1 MTKSTKAELVLLSFQ
16 WNGQRQWEQLRA
28 SFASVIKLTEQ
39 NQNKVVLLNVCQ
51 VYFPMSY
58 LTTIAWAPRGFGEIG
73 QKWKSYTLK
82 RAFSQNSDFIN
93 FKTCKGHSWSTH

>member
-28 SFASVIKLTEQ
+28 SFAGVIKLTEQ

-58 LTTIAWAPRGFGEIG
+58 LTTIAWAPDSKGF
-73 QKWKSYTLK
+73 
-82 RAFSQNSDFIN
+82 
-93 FKTCKGHSWSTH
+93 WSNWTKMEKLY